1 MGFGVS
7 IGVGSVPIRYSAK
20 YRSYHTSRRAYLT
33 FSRHSFHVSAVG
45 SSSCQL
51 SDWILENGGTVDGV
65 QVHSWHGA
73 DGGSGY
79 GVKAMKNL
87 KRGDELITLPERC
100 QLTYEAGKDPM
111 ILKLWMDKIPSELW
125 GAKLALKLLHERIEG
140 EQSHFWP
147 YIQNLPLGFPGLPL
161 FFDRKVIELIEYPPV
176 VAQINMRCR
185 WLLQFSQEL
194 QAVRGTQEDPFRGVE
209 VDANVLGWSFAAVSS
224 RAFRPGGPKSPGTL
238 LPLIDM
244 CNHSFSP
251 NAKVVGSGKPGN
263 NSLSMVAIK
272 DIAIDEPILLS
283 YGNLPNDFLLLDYGF
298 VITQNPYDTVKL
310 AFDVGFIEGAKAVA
324 NVGSMAEDLSG
335 NIQLKSWQKSM
346 LEDLNLFRD
355 KEVQIVQSS
364 TESDSPFDARLLAGV
379 RILCAPKESECK
391 KFANHLGEWNSQLP
405 IAAWEISSLK
415 TLMGMCLIALSQFS
429 SSSKQDATLIST
441 SDADSALAIRFRK
454 EKKDILSAALN
465 ILRKRIE
472 QAEIGKTSP
481 PSPSGRTNKKAQG
494 KGFGN

>member
-7 IGVGSVPIRYSAK
+7 IGVASVPVRYSAK
-20 YRSYHTSRRAYLT
+20 YRTYHTSGSAYLT
-33 FSRHSFHVSAVG
+33 FSRHSFHASAAG

-51 SDWILENGGTVDGV
+51 SDWIIDNGGTVEGV

-79 GVKAMKNL
+79 GVRALTNL
-87 KRGDELITLPERC
+87 KRGDELIMLPERC
-100 QLTYEAGKDPM
+100 QLTYGAGKDPI
-111 ILKLWMDKIPSELW
+111 ILKRWMDKIPSELW

-147 YIQNLPLGFPGLPL
+147 YIENLPVGFPGLPL
-161 FFDRKVIELIEYPPV
+161 FFDRKVVELIEYPPV
-176 VAQINMRCR
+176 VAQVNMRCR

-194 QAVRGTQEDPFRGVE
+194 QSVRGTEEDPFRGVG

-298 VITQNPYDTVKL
+298 VIAQNPHDTVKL

-324 NVGSMAEDLSG
+324 NVGSMAEDV
-335 NIQLKSWQKSM
+335 QLKSWQESM
-346 LEDLNLFRD
+346 LEDLNLFED
-355 KEVQIVQSS
+355 KEVEILRSS
-364 TESDSPFDARLLAGV
+364 AKSDPPFDSRLLAGV
-379 RILCAPKESECK
+379 RILCAPKESECR
-391 KFANHLGEWNSQLP
+391 KFAKDLGDWNAQLP
-405 IAAWEISSLK
+405 IVAWEIASLK
-415 TLMGMCLIALSQFS
+415 TLTGMCLIALSQFS
-429 SSSKQDATLIST
+429 SSSEQDATLISK
-441 SDADSALAIRFRK
+441 SDADSKLAITFRK
-454 EKKDILSAALN
+454 EKKDIIAAALN
-465 ILRKRIE
+465 ILKKRVE
-472 QAEIGKTSP
+472 QAETGKTSP
-481 PSPSGRTNKKAQG
+481 LQGTKKKAQG